1 MDKTIRSFIRLALAA
16 VMFVAILPSTVQA
29 QATLGPA
36 VAYHDDFKLGIGA
49 GLNVPIQEFGQGV
62 AILSDF
68 FYFFPDGSLS
78 YLELNGN
85 LTYSFALDRSPV
97 TPFVLAGANVSNTA
111 DDFTDSSRTEV
122 GLNLGGGL
130 YFALGSIRPIVAA
143 KIEIGGGRGFVVF
156 GHLPFVIGR

>member
-1 MDKTIRSFIRLALAA
+1 MDKTIRNLIRLALGA
-16 VMFVAILPSTVQA
+16 VTVVALLPSTVQA

-36 VAYHDDFKLGIGA
+36 IAYHDDFKLGIGV
-49 GLNVPIQEFGQGV
+49 GLNVPFQEFGQGV

-78 YLELNGN
+78 YLELNAN
-85 LTYSFALDRSPV
+85 LTYSFALERSPV
-97 TPFVLAGANVSNTA
+97 VPFVLAGANISNTA
-111 DDFTDSSRTEV
+111 DDFTDSSRTDM

-130 YFALGSIRPIVAA
+130 YFGLGSVRPIIGA
-143 KIEIGGGRGFVVF
+143 KIEIGGGRGFVAF

>member
-1 MDKTIRSFIRLALAA
+1 MRSLLRLALGA
-16 VMFVAILPSTVQA
+16 VTIVALVPSPVRA

-36 VAYHDDFKLGIGA
+36 IAYHDDFKLGIGA
-49 GLNVPIQEFGQGV
+49 GLNVPMQEFDEGV
-62 AILSDF
+62 AIMADF
-68 FYFFPDGSLS
+68 FYFFPDGSVN

-97 TPFVLAGANVSNTA
+97 TPFALAGANVSNTSEE
-111 DDFTDSSRTEV
+111 FTDASRTEV

-130 YFALGSIRPIVAA
+130 YFNFGRVRPNVGA
-143 KIEIGGGRGFVVF
+143 KVEIGGGRGFVVF

>member
-1 MDKTIRSFIRLALAA
+1 MSFLRFALAA
-16 VMFVAILPSTVQA
+16 VAIMTLVPSAVQA

-49 GLNVPIQEFGQGV
+49 ALNVPIQEFDEGV
-62 AILSDF
+62 ALLADF
-68 FYFFPDGSLS
+68 FYFFPDGSVN

-85 LTYSFALDRSPV
+85 FTYSFALDQSPV
-97 TPFVLAGANVSNTA
+97 TPYALAGANVSNTS
-111 DDFTDSSRTEV
+111 DDFTDTARTEV

-130 YFALGSIRPIVAA
+130 SFALGRVRPSIGA
-143 KIEIGGGRGFVVF
+143 KIEVGGGRGFVVF